1 MNKPYIIGITG
12 GSGSGKTT
20 FLQQLR
26 SFFSEEKIC
35 VLSSDNYYRPSEQ
48 QELDALG
55 IPNYDLPGS
64 IYKEEFAEDINRLI
78 KGDTVIRKEYTFNNP
93 DRVAETL
100 VFKPAKILIL
110 EGIFVFHF
118 PEIAHLI
125 DLKVFLYTNEST
137 ALSRRIRRDRI
148 ERNYPLEDVLYRYE
162 KHVLPTY
169 RKYIEPIKE
178 DADIIINNN
187 LNFEKGLA
195 VLKGFLSNLLEQEL
209 K

>member
-1 MNKPYIIGITG
+1 MNKPFIIGITG

-20 FLQQLR
+20 FLHKLR
-26 SFFSEEKIC
+26 SYFSEEDVC
-35 VLSSDNYYRPSEQ
+35 VLSSDNYYRPTDQ
-48 QELDALG
+48 QELDAMG

-64 IYKEEFAEDINRLI
+64 IYKDEFEEDIKRLRE
-78 KGDTVIRKEYTFNNP
+78 GETVIRKEYTFNNP
-93 DRVAETL
+93 DRVAENL

-187 LNFEKGLA
+187 QNFEKGLA
-195 VLKGFLSNLLEQEL
+195 VLKGFLSNLLEHDL